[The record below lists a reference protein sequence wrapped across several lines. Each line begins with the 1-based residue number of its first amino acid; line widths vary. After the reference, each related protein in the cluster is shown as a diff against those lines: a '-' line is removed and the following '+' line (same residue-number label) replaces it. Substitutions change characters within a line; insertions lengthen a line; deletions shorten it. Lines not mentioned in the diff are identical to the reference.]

1 MEATIFVI
9 LISKPE
15 YFQTS
20 FMCVKTTKSKI
31 TKTGNC
37 TTKKKKQSILSI
49 DNIYINQLNQLN
61 INTYIFSYKVL
72 VHT

>member
-1 MEATIFVI
+1 
-9 LISKPE
+9 
-15 YFQTS
+15 
-20 FMCVKTTKSKI
+20 MCVRATKSKI
-31 TKTGNC
+31 TKTGNSS
-37 TTKKKKQSILSI
+37 TKKKKQSILSI

>member
-1 MEATIFVI
+1 
-9 LISKPE
+9 
-15 YFQTS
+15 
-20 FMCVKTTKSKI
+20 MCVKTTKSKI